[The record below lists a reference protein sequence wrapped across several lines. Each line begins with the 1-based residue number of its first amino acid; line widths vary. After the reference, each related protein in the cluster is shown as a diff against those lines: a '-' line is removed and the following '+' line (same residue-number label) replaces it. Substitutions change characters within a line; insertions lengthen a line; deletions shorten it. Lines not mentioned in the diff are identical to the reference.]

1 MNILLG
7 LPLSTF
13 GNIKLNIS
21 MLIQMIKI
29 QLLENGIHK
38 FINVNSVKLKRA
50 IGIVFRKRIFSV
62 DSALNKPTKVEIE

>member
-7 LPLSTF
+7 LPLSIF

-38 FINVNSVKLKRA
+38 FINVSNVKLIRA
-50 IGIVFRKRIFSV
+50 IGIVFKKKIYSV
-62 DSALNKPTKVEIE
+62 DSALNKPIKVEIE